1 MASPAAAAPA
11 GANAGADASKTNSR
25 TIADTIIGEHEHT
38 ICGYSLLKGIG
49 DGEPVA
55 SERFTVGG
63 HEWVLLFYP
72 DGKKSS
78 NSDQGNQM
86 YPRVQAAANFQLL
99 GPRDGNGQNPP
110 AERDARGEGQQ
121 GVCMLLLFPAY
132 CVLRVHN
139 ALRSAYLTLVST
151 VLAQLL
157 KSTSRCYR

>member
-1 MASPAAAAPA
+1 MASPGAAVANA
-11 GANAGADASKTNSR
+11 GANTGADASKTNSR
-25 TIADTIIGEHEHT
+25 TIADTITGEHEHT

-78 NSDQGNQM
+78 NSDHANQM
-86 YPRVQAAANFQLL
+86 YPRVQAAAANFQLL

-121 GVCMLLLFPAY
+121 GMSVVLKLPFS
-132 CVLRVHN
+132 CVPV
-139 ALRSAYLTLVST
+139 
-151 VLAQLL
+151 
-157 KSTSRCYR
+157 